1 MFYSHEIWGCH
12 HLVYLNLLLFPLSL
26 KAAVDFFPR
35 LVATVGKTTQKKLT
49 RKAIQEVN
57 VPKACE
63 TIIHPGAPL
72 ALRLQGNLLYGVSRV
87 FAHQCRYVLSDAEK
101 TQSDMMAFFRV
112 MQTNETDPRAGKARR
127 QQITLQ
133 DDPDFD
139 PLTSLPNL
147 DLLSNANDLVFLST
161 QISTQNNT
169 SQMTPSTRGTS
180 SSGRDHSL
188 MGIDLPQSSHS
199 AASYRLPSDLHQ
211 DSPFTKPFDPHGHLS
226 QLNPFDEA
234 DLDAIPGIDLNFD
247 ADGNL
252 IGFGEPDPELPPLPG
267 SGAYEGQM
275 HIKTTNVAKLGVQKD
290 QTENDNVVVMGED
303 ALPDAEPFPKRPAAR
318 KSTSSAVP
326 TSETVETEE
335 ARAPARRGRPRK
347 ICRMIDHRN
356 DVPAAEFR
364 SWSIDYLANMDANRK
379 PAPTTTLTQ
388 ARKNAKVF
396 LFDNG
401 LADVGKH
408 ATRVVGPLAEYFSG
422 MPLLARLQGREPEQ
436 EQHLE
441 PRGRRRVSAEAFED
455 EQDDQRRVRRRTE
468 GAAEFGRGVDD
479 GAGAAIF
486 GEDVAP
492 EMGMEAA
499 PGLEDRH
506 SSSMAPWSRPPSV
519 APGSSVRGHGSVQ
532 KRHPVPSPL
541 HVPGSAIRSIERWSD
556 LPGLPYESDDFP
568 QLHSQNSSI
577 GQEGFIDTG
586 DFAGTND
593 TQNSTQGIDVFA
605 LDFLGYATARAET
618 KGYTR
623 PRDGADRRWI
633 DFDTLTDELEDP
645 ENEKKF
651 VAEAF
656 MHILTLASKNALTVE
671 QDGIAE
677 NRPFGTI
684 RIGLAFHQQDDDMV
698 DELA

>member
-1 MFYSHEIWGCH
+1 MKASIYYIPINADSQRKRQERCKRRVPGTTCGCLGCQLPDSAGQLPQLVSNEARLRFEEERHCFYSAPFSPFLLLLPHCLLLKAHSSILQLHPRHRPKGLPGPHRRILICIYLFSRFFSLFWFGLGFKCGRSSIMFYSHEI
-12 HLVYLNLLLFPLSL
+12 LSNTQYGVATIWYIYIFSFFL
-26 KAAVDFFPR
+26 YPKAAVDFFPR

-87 FAHQCRYVLSDAEK
+87 FAQQCRYVLSDAEK

-169 SQMTPSTRGTS
+169 SQMTPSTKGTS
-180 SSGRDHSL
+180 YSGRDHSL

-252 IGFGEPDPELPPLPG
+252 IGFGEPEPELPPLPG

-275 HIKTTNVAKLGVQKD
+275 HIKTANVAKLGVQKE
-290 QTENDNVVVMGED
+290 QIENDNMVVMGED

-318 KSTSSAVP
+318 TTSSAVP

-347 ICRMIDHRN
+347 LCRMIDHRN

-401 LADVGKH
+401 LADVG
-408 ATRVVGPLAEYFSG
+408 
-422 MPLLARLQGREPEQ
+422 
-436 EQHLE
+436 
-441 PRGRRRVSAEAFED
+441 
-455 EQDDQRRVRRRTE
+455 
-468 GAAEFGRGVDD
+468 
-479 GAGAAIF
+479 
-486 GEDVAP
+486 
-492 EMGMEAA
+492 
-499 PGLEDRH
+499 
-506 SSSMAPWSRPPSV
+506 
-519 APGSSVRGHGSVQ
+519 
-532 KRHPVPSPL
+532 
-541 HVPGSAIRSIERWSD
+541 
-556 LPGLPYESDDFP
+556 
-568 QLHSQNSSI
+568 
-577 GQEGFIDTG
+577 
-586 DFAGTND
+586 
-593 TQNSTQGIDVFA
+593 
-605 LDFLGYATARAET
+605 
-618 KGYTR
+618 
-623 PRDGADRRWI
+623 
-633 DFDTLTDELEDP
+633 
-645 ENEKKF
+645 
-651 VAEAF
+651 
-656 MHILTLASKNALTVE
+656 
-671 QDGIAE
+671 
-677 NRPFGTI
+677 
-684 RIGLAFHQQDDDMV
+684 
-698 DELA
+698 